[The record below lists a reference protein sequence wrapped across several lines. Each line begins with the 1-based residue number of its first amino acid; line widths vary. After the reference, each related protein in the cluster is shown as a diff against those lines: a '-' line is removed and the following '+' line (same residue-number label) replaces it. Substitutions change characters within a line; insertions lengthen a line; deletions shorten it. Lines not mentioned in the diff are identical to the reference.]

1 MACVSLCRFLSHS
14 ASTDDGSTLPSGR
27 PFDEGHGGA
36 PFRLVLP
43 PVSSGRDGEQFHSHQ
58 FAFVFVALGHR
69 HVEQAALAGVHR
81 PDQDRRHQ
89 SHCSGGGEIQNDEI
103 CLSPL
108 SEQLVS
114 VLCSQTSSNSV
125 TGFKGHVI
133 SRAKNGHGHD
143 PKLDSSSIEHGRVVL
158 PRWSRALGGANQDR
172 AYDPT
177 PDSFRS
183 QCRGRKE
190 GETKDVRQSQAK

>member
-1 MACVSLCRFLSHS
+1 M
-14 ASTDDGSTLPSGR
+14 T
-27 PFDEGHGGA
+27 
-36 PFRLVLP
+36 
-43 PVSSGRDGEQFHSHQ
+43 
-58 FAFVFVALGHR
+58 
-69 HVEQAALAGVHR
+69 AALSLPVVLSMKDTVVPRSGWFCLLFLVEGMGNSSTHINSRSYLSRWATDMLSR
-81 PDQDRRHQ
+81 PPWLAFIAQIRIVATRATAV
-89 SHCSGGGEIQNDEI
+89 GGGEIQNDEI